1 LGPAKAA
8 QLMVR
13 CKIIDANET
22 ACSIP
27 AHNKIAS
34 AASGG
39 IFVKTRFCL
48 ALAACLAAAPA
59 FAADYQTNL
68 GPMPLDDETKAVI
81 AGRGEASASSD
92 GKTLTVKGAFHG
104 LPSNVTEAHLF
115 TSIAPG
121 VPGTKILDLDV
132 TKSTSG
138 SISGSFKLT
147 IAQAAALRTG
157 KLYIQIN
164 SEKAPDTYP
173 WGPKGTLWGWLLPAH
188 ETVGQNVPQQDHWF
202 LPQYDTPQR

>member
-1 LGPAKAA
+1 MTSKF
-8 QLMVR
+8 
-13 CKIIDANET
+13 I
-22 ACSIP
+22 
-27 AHNKIAS
+27 
-34 AASGG
+34 
-39 IFVKTRFCL
+39 L
-48 ALAACLAAAPA
+48 ALAFAAIATPA
-59 FAADYQTNL
+59 FAADYQANL

-81 AGRGEASASSD
+81 AGRGNATASSD
-92 GKTLTVKGAFHG
+92 GKTLTVKGDFHG
-104 LPSNVTEAHLF
+104 LPSNATEAHLF
-115 TSIAPG
+115 TSPAPG
-121 VPGTKILDLDV
+121 VPGSKILDLDV

-138 SISGSFKLT
+138 TISGNFKLT
-147 IAQAAALRTG
+147 GAQATALRTG